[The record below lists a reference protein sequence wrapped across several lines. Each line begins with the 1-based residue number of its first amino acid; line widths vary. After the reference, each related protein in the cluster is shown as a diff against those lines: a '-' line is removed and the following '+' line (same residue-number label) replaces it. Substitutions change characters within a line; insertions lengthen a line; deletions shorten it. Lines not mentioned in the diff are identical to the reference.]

1 MVNEKLLDNFFR
13 GLTLFF
19 WSIIWY
25 KWVAISIEYIEL
37 TLCTLFTLLSL
48 LYIILVSWSYKKNTI
63 SKIDLLYK
71 ISTLLAFISTL
82 FSFVLFSKS
91 YFYLYLKIFF
101 VLIYFYCSCIKVYKY
116 NKDEGIVGILASL
129 LLIVLTLLY

>member
-13 GLTLFF
+13 VLTLFF
-19 WSIIWY
+19 WYIIWY

-37 TLCTLFTLLSL
+37 TLCTLFSLLSL
-48 LYIILVSWSYKKNTI
+48 LYIILVSLSYKKNTI

>member
-13 GLTLFF
+13 VLTLFF
-19 WSIIWY
+19 WSIVWY
-25 KWVAISIEYIEL
+25 KWVTISIEYIEI
-37 TLCTLFTLLSL
+37 TLCTLFSLLSL
-48 LYIILVSWSYKKNTI
+48 LYIILVSLSYKKNTI

-71 ISTLLAFISTL
+71 ISTLIAFISTL

>member
-1 MVNEKLLDNFFR
+1 MKSKKFLENFFR
-13 GLTLFF
+13 GLTLLF

-25 KWVAISIEYIEL
+25 KWVTISIEYIE
-37 TLCTLFTLLSL
+37 FTLVTIFSILSL
-48 LYIILVSWSYKKNTI
+48 LYIILISLSYKKNNL
-63 SKIDLLYK
+63 SKIDLMYK

-91 YFYLYLKIFF
+91 YIYLYLKMFF
-101 VLIYFYCSCIKVYKY
+101 VLIYFYYSCKKLYKY
-116 NKDEGIVGILASL
+116 NNDIGVVGILSSL

>member
-1 MVNEKLLDNFFR
+1 MINEKFLDKFFR

-25 KWVAISIEYIEL
+25 KWVAISIKSIEIAL
-37 TLCTLFTLLSL
+37 VTLFSFLSL
-48 LYIILVSWSYKKNTI
+48 LHIILISLSYKKNTI
-63 SKIDLLYK
+63 SKINLLYK
-71 ISTLLAFISTL
+71 VSTLLAFISTL

-116 NKDEGIVGILASL
+116 NTDEGIVGILASL
-129 LLIVLTLLY
+129 LLIVITLLY

>member
-48 LYIILVSWSYKKNTI
+48 LYIILVSLSYKKNTI

>member
-37 TLCTLFTLLSL
+37 TICTLFTLLSL
-48 LYIILVSWSYKKNTI
+48 LYIILVSLSYKKNTI

>member
-1 MVNEKLLDNFFR
+1 MTSKKFLENFFR
-13 GLTLFF
+13 GLTLLF

-25 KWVAISIEYIEL
+25 KWVTISIEYIE
-37 TLCTLFTLLSL
+37 FTLVTIFSILSL
-48 LYIILVSWSYKKNTI
+48 LYIILISLSYKKNNL
-63 SKIDLLYK
+63 SKIDLMYK

-91 YFYLYLKIFF
+91 YIYLYLKLFF
-101 VLIYFYCSCIKVYKY
+101 VLIYFYYSCKKLYKY
-116 NKDEGIVGILASL
+116 NNDIGVVGILSSL

>member
-1 MVNEKLLDNFFR
+1 MINEKLLDNFFR

-19 WSIIWY
+19 WSIVWY
-25 KWVAISIEYIEL
+25 RWVAISIESIQL
-37 TLCTLFTLLSL
+37 TLVTLFSFLSL
-48 LYIILVSWSYKKNTI
+48 LYIILISLSYKKNTI

-116 NKDEGIVGILASL
+116 NTDEGIVGILASL

>member
-13 GLTLFF
+13 VLTLFF
-19 WSIIWY
+19 WSIVWY

-37 TLCTLFTLLSL
+37 TLCSLFSLLSL
-48 LYIILVSWSYKKNTI
+48 LYIILISLSYKKNTI

-71 ISTLLAFISTL
+71 ISTLIAFISTL

>member
-1 MVNEKLLDNFFR
+1 MINEKVLDNFFR

-19 WSIIWY
+19 WSIVWY
-25 KWVAISIEYIEL
+25 KWVAISIKSIEL
-37 TLCTLFTLLSL
+37 TLVTLFSLLSL
-48 LYIILVSWSYKKNTI
+48 LYIILVSLSYKKNTI
-63 SKIDLLYK
+63 HNIDSLYK

>member
-1 MVNEKLLDNFFR
+1 MTSKKFLENFFR
-13 GLTLFF
+13 GLTLLF

-25 KWVAISIEYIEL
+25 KWVTISIEYIE
-37 TLCTLFTLLSL
+37 FTLVTIFSILSL
-48 LYIILVSWSYKKNTI
+48 LYIILISLSYKKNNL
-63 SKIDLLYK
+63 SKIDLMYK

-91 YFYLYLKIFF
+91 YIYLYLKMFF
-101 VLIYFYCSCIKVYKY
+101 VLIYFYYSCKKLYKY
-116 NKDEGIVGILASL
+116 NNDIGVVGILSSL

>member
-13 GLTLFF
+13 VLTLFF
-19 WSIIWY
+19 WSIVWY

-37 TLCTLFTLLSL
+37 TLCTLFSLLSL
-48 LYIILVSWSYKKNTI
+48 LYIILISLSYKKNTI

-71 ISTLLAFISTL
+71 ISTLIAFISTL